1 MKIRVPSLLLTLG
14 VLNLATAASHAA
26 INYVQITGD
35 ADSGI
40 ASSNTYTHALDFG
53 TGSPGALING
63 VQFSAYPNSAN
74 GTLNFLR
81 TVSSGSE
88 NDNPGNGGHNVTGDL
103 ANLMTDMIYNGNN
116 AVGGTTLWTLSG
128 LTAGVTYDARI
139 YTRQWASPS
148 DRSSTLV
155 FDPDGAGAISE
166 STSLI
171 NEDDALTVGMPA
183 ANTAY
188 YINYRFTAVAGQN
201 LVITATQSN
210 LNQSWHL
217 YGLSN
222 QVVPEPSTTAFAGLV
237 GLGLLARRRRK

>member
-14 VLNLATAASHAA
+14 VLHLATVASHAA

-40 ASSNTYTHALDFG
+40 VSSNTYTHALDFG
-53 TGSPGALING
+53 TGTPGALING
-63 VQFSAYPNSAN
+63 VQFAAYNNGAD
-74 GTLNFLR
+74 GTLNFTR
-81 TVSSGSE
+81 TVSSGTE
-88 NDNPGNGGHNVTGDL
+88 NDNAGNAGHNVTGNL
-103 ANLMTDMIYNGNN
+103 ANLLTDMIFNGGN
-116 AVGGTTLWTLSG
+116 APGGTTVWTLSG
-128 LTAGVTYDARI
+128 LTAGVSYDARI
-139 YTRQWASPS
+139 YTRQWASPN
-148 DRSSTLV
+148 DRSATLV
-155 FDPDGAGAISE
+155 FDPDGPGAIAE

-201 LVITATQSN
+201 LVITGTQNN